1 MVASIARLLFI
12 AWFALLAALLAWGA
26 QSGWP
31 WGAWLGLY
39 VLVLGHP
46 TLLAIEL
53 AAARIVSR
61 RAQAGAPGPAPLPV
75 GAMRLLRA
83 WLREW
88 LVSTIVFGVRLPWRA
103 QAWPDHLPR
112 SSRGLRG
119 VVFVHGFLCNRGMW
133 NPWLKRL
140 TRLERAFVAVDLE
153 PVHSDIDAYA
163 ELVERAVRRI
173 EAVTGL
179 APVIVA
185 HSMGGLAVRAW
196 LRTRAGRA
204 ESHGHEHA
212 ARVITIGT
220 PHHGSRVARLSR
232 AANAVQMRVGSEW
245 LAALAR
251 QDGAD
256 HGALF
261 TCWWS
266 DCDQLVY
273 PPSTAVLADSESRQL
288 RGVGHLAM
296 CGREEIWEEI
306 RRRIGR

>member
-1 MVASIARLLFI
+1 MVARIARLLFV
-12 AWFALLAALLAWGA
+12 AWFALLGALLAWGA

-39 VLVLGHP
+39 LLVLGHP
-46 TLLAIEL
+46 TVLAGEL
-53 AAARIVSR
+53 AAARIISR
-61 RAQAGAPGPAPLPV
+61 RAQARTPGPPPLPV
-75 GAMRLLRA
+75 GAARLLRA

-88 LVSTIVFGVRLPWRA
+88 QVSTVVFGLRLPWRA

-119 VVFVHGFLCNRGMW
+119 VIFVHGFLCNRAVW
-133 NPWLKRL
+133 NPWLRRL
-140 TRLERAFVAVDLE
+140 TRLDRAFIAVDLE
-153 PVHSDIDAYA
+153 PVRAGIDDYA
-163 ELVERAVRRI
+163 EILERAVRRM

-204 ESHGHEHA
+204 ASDGHEHA
-212 ARVITIGT
+212 ARVITIGS
-220 PHHGSRVARLSR
+220 PHHGSWVARFSR
-232 AANAVQMRVGSEW
+232 AANAVQMRVGSDW

-251 QDGAD
+251 PERTD

-296 CGREEIWEEI
+296 CEREEIWEEI